1 MKRIMRLFLLLVSAV
16 MLVWSVLSG
25 EALFLQYRTGREN
38 YREAE
43 QDYTV
48 RTEEGETS
56 EKKTKGTVTALEKEE
71 ERPKAPISVDFGRL
85 REKNPDVKGW
95 IYIGSVGIS
104 YPVLQGSDNDYYLT
118 HTWDRQEIFAASI
131 FMDYRNYP
139 DFEDHNT
146 ILYGHNMKD
155 GSMFHNIQYCMEE
168 EYYKKDPYIW
178 ILTPEG
184 DYQYLVFSEYDT
196 RYDSDTYTLFDGPGK
211 SLADYIRKMQGQS
224 LWKTEVE
231 TGETEH
237 ILTLSTCNGETDLRR
252 IVQAKR
258 IQ

>member
-1 MKRIMRLFLLLVSAV
+1 MKRIMRLFLLLVSAA

-118 HTWDRQEIFAASI
+118 HTWDRQEKRKFIIFWTMIMAL
-131 FMDYRNYP
+131 FLM
-139 DFEDHNT
+139 
-146 ILYGHNMKD
+146 L
-155 GSMFHNIQYCMEE
+155 CMEE